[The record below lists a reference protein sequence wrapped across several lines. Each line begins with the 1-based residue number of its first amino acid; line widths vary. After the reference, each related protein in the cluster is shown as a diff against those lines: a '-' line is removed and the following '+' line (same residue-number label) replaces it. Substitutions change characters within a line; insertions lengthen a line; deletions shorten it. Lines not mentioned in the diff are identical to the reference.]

1 MRPGRVSIQYRREA
15 EERSLGSSSCSVC
28 LNLKLHRRICFV
40 LFELNENCSPS
51 RTNESINRKKRSFT
65 VQYVRL
71 PALYAILECDTTDW
85 TPTVQHAYIFIFLSL
100 LFPMK
105 TLQRQEP

>member
-1 MRPGRVSIQYRREA
+1 MGPGRFSIQYRREA

-51 RTNESINRKKRSFT
+51 RTNESINQPKKAFLYGPVCPST
-65 VQYVRL
+65 GIVR
-71 PALYAILECDTTDW
+71 YSGVRHD
-85 TPTVQHAYIFIFLSL
+85 
-100 LFPMK
+100 
-105 TLQRQEP
+105 